1 MKDSEEITNTMFIK
15 KLAGQINNENNLL
28 DTARKDGNH
37 FKFFEELRREVTQG
51 FLYSHTRASTNT
63 GKALEVASFCYAL
76 IELLEEKG
84 IISIEEL
91 DERKKVVAT
100 RLVKKFA
107 EKGMGAFFQEP
118 EYDKYKFNK
127 EAKVDCQSRIHLCKA
142 ACCRIFSFALSKQD
156 VKEGIIKWDLGH
168 PYMIAKDDDGYCKH
182 LDRMSYQCTVRESR
196 PVPCRAFDCRK
207 DKRIWLD
214 FKKKIISPDL
224 KRMQKKEN
232 GNPLEFLELI
242 NEKARG
248 NSK

>member
-1 MKDSEEITNTMFIK
+1 MEYPYCKEERGKEKFNLFNKSNNYLDS
-15 KLAGQINNENNLL
+15 AGDN
-28 DTARKDGNH
+28 GNQ
-37 FKFFEELRREVTQG
+37 FKFFEELRKEIAQG

-91 DERKKVVAT
+91 DGRKKVVAT

-107 EKGMGAFFQEP
+107 EKGMGAFYQEP

-127 EAKVDCQSRIHLCKA
+127 ETKVDCQSYIHLCKA
-142 ACCRIFSFALSKQD
+142 ACCRIFSFALSRQD

-168 PYMIAKDDDGYCKH
+168 PFMVAKDDDGNCKH
-182 LDRMSYQCTVRESR
+182 LDRISYQCAIRDNR

-207 DKRIWLD
+207 DKRIWLN
-214 FKKKIISPDL
+214 FEKKIINPDL
-224 KRMQKKEN
+224 KKLSNKGN
-232 GNPLEFLELI
+232 GKQLGSMELV

-248 NSK
+248 NNK

>member
-1 MKDSEEITNTMFIK
+1 MKGSNEITNTMFIK
-15 KLAGQINNENNLL
+15 KPAGQINNENNLL
-28 DTARKDGNH
+28 DTAGKDGNH
-37 FKFFEELRREVTQG
+37 FKFFEELRKEVAQG
-51 FLYSHTRASTNT
+51 FLYSHIRASTNT

-91 DERKKVVAT
+91 DGRKKVVAT

-107 EKGMGAFFQEP
+107 EKGMGAFYQEP

-127 EAKVDCQSRIHLCKA
+127 EAKVDCQNYIHLCKA

-168 PYMIAKDDDGYCKH
+168 PYMIAKDEDGYCKH
-182 LDRMSYQCTVRESR
+182 LDRISYQCTVRESR

-207 DKRIWLD
+207 NKRIWLD

-224 KRMQKKEN
+224 KKLLKRRN
-232 GNPLEFLELI
+232 GNPLEFLELR
-242 NEKARG
+242 NEKAKGR
-248 NSK
+248 NK